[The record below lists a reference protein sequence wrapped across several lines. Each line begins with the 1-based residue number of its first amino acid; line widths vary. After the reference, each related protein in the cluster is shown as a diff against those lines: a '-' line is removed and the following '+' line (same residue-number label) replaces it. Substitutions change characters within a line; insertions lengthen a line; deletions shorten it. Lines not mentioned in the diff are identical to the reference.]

1 MSSIIETEKSKLTF
15 SLSSRHF
22 RSKPFPSPLELLFAF
37 KQFFIFSG
45 RIFKDDHG
53 YSHQKKSQR
62 LIYTITNSGPKTTI
76 LQAELNGHRQN
87 FKSAPFLHTALFQ
100 VIPLALNSDAFGN
113 K

>member
-22 RSKPFPSPLELLFAF
+22 RSKPFPRSPLELLFAF

-53 YSHQKKSQR
+53 YSHQKKSKIN
-62 LIYTITNSGPKTTI
+62 LH
-76 LQAELNGHRQN
+76 HRQ
-87 FKSAPFLHTALFQ
+87 
-100 VIPLALNSDAFGN
+100 
-113 K
+113 